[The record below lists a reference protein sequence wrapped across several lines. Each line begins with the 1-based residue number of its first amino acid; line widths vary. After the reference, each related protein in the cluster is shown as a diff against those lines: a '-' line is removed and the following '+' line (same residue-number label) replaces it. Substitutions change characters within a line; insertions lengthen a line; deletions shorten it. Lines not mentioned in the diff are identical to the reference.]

1 MYLVM
6 IPRNRN
12 KGLVFFEGAQ
22 KCEGVEVEAI
32 GVLLFVG
39 VGTEWLESS
48 LSVFLYGDIMF
59 RNSVFI
65 LNEYE

>member
-1 MYLVM
+1 M
-6 IPRNRN
+6 
-12 KGLVFFEGAQ
+12 FFEGAQ